1 MASILKSVL
10 PALLCLSIASPAM
23 ADAAAGSKVFKT
35 NCGVCH
41 STTGAPGIGPT
52 LAGVV
57 GRKAGTQ
64 AGFKSQYSPAM
75 KASGLTWTADELEK
89 YIANPAKV
97 VPGNRMPFAG
107 LHDAGQVAALVD
119 YLKTLK

>member
-1 MASILKSVL
+1 MGSFLKTALPVL
-10 PALLCLSIASPAM
+10 LGLAIASPAM
-23 ADAAAGSKVFKT
+23 ADAAAGSKVFKS

-41 STTGAPGIGPT
+41 STTGAPGVGPS

-57 GRKAGTQ
+57 GRKAGSL
-64 AGFKSQYSPAM
+64 ANFKSQYSPAM
-75 KASGLTWTADELEK
+75 KASGLTWSAEELEK
-89 YIANPAKV
+89 YITNPAKV

-107 LHDAGQVAALVD
+107 LHDAAQVDSLVA